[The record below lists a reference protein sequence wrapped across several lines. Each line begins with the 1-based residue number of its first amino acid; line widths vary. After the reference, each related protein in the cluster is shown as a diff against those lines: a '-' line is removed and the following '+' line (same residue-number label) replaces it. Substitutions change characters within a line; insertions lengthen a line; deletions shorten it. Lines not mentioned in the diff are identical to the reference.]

1 MKYLV
6 GIDNGGTFS
15 KAAIDVYKRQGTG
28 EGNLTSGTD
37 MGSAFVLQTRKKDKT
52 PPG

>member
-15 KAAIDVYKRQGTG
+15 KAAVFDEDGKMCIRDRNSPRWAG
-28 EGNLTSGTD
+28 
-37 MGSAFVLQTRKKDKT
+37 GSVSVLSDAAYC
-52 PPG
+52 PGCAK